1 MGLQKNGVCLL
12 AASGRSLRI
21 ELIDHG
27 KISLVCYVSLKDLE
41 AVLHK
46 RKKTATIIKPVGKIN
61 RI

>member
-1 MGLQKNGVCLL
+1 MGFEKNGVCFI
-12 AASGRSLRI
+12 ASSGRSLRI

-27 KISLVCYVSLKDLE
+27 RITTVCYVSLIDLD

-46 RKKTATIIKPVGKIN
+46 RKKTASIIKVTGKIN